1 MIPLKKLAIGFA
13 ALTAFTLPAM
23 AQYGPSGHGYH
34 NRGAGTAVIYQHAD
48 FRGQSL
54 RVTGPIAH
62 LSEYRFNDKAS
73 SIRIHSGSWEVCVDP
88 NFRGRC
94 EILTYREDQLNEF
107 RLNDKISSIRPVA
120 DRWGRNARRYDRG
133 GRYDRDN
140 RYDRRRDLDR
150 GQRGHGNAPM
160 ILFADPQYRGSALPV
175 NGAIPPLNQLRFN
188 DTVSSI
194 VINSGVWEVCTDPN
208 FRGRCEIIDRS
219 VDETGYYRLN
229 DNITSVRPAGYS
241 RRPGYNRPF

>member
-1 MIPLKKLAIGFA
+1 MIPLRKLALGFA

-23 AQYGPSGHGYH
+23 AQYGPSGHGYN

-73 SIRIHSGSWEVCVDP
+73 SIRIHGGSWEVCVDP

-94 EILTYREDQLNEF
+94 EILTYREDELNEF

-120 DRWGRNARRYDRG
+120 DRWGRNDRHDRRPGYDRG
-133 GRYDRDN
+133 
-140 RYDRRRDLDR
+140 RR
-150 GQRGHGNAPM
+150 GYGNAPM
-160 ILFADPQYRGSALPV
+160 ILFADPQFRGSALPV
-175 NGAIPPLNQLRFN
+175 NGAIPHLNQLRFN
-188 DTVSSI
+188 DKVSSI
-194 VINSGVWEVCTDPN
+194 AINSGVWEVCTDPN

-229 DNITSVRPAGYS
+229 DNITSVRQAGYN

>member
-1 MIPLKKLAIGFA
+1 MIPLKKLALGFA
-13 ALTAFTLPAM
+13 ALTAFAMPAM
-23 AQYGPSGHGYH
+23 AQYGARGHGYS
-34 NRGAGTAVIYQHAD
+34 GGSGVAVIYQHAD

-73 SIRIHSGSWEVCVDP
+73 SIRIHGGSWEVCVDP

-94 EILTYREDQLNEF
+94 EILSYREDQLNEF

-120 DRWGRNARRYDRG
+120 DRWGRNDRRYDRG
-133 GRYDRDN
+133 GHHGRDN
-140 RYDRRRDLDR
+140 RYDRRRGYDR
-150 GQRGHGNAPM
+150 GHRGHGNAPM

-175 NGAIPPLNQLRFN
+175 NGAIPHLNRLRFN
-188 DTVSSI
+188 DKVSSI
-194 VINSGVWEVCTDPN
+194 VINRGVWEVCTDPN

-229 DNITSVRPAGYS
+229 DNITSVRPAGYN